1 MGKFKQYK
9 VTIGRTN
16 TDGSFRTNTYNVS
29 HGTLK
34 VWVDSWLDDPD
45 AITLH
50 IEQVEEAEDA

>member
-1 MGKFKQYK
+1 MGKSKQYK

-16 TDGSFRTNTYNVS
+16 TDGSSRTNTYSVT

-34 VWVDSWLDDPD
+34 TWVESWLNDQD

-50 IEQVEEAEDA
+50 IEQVEEEADA